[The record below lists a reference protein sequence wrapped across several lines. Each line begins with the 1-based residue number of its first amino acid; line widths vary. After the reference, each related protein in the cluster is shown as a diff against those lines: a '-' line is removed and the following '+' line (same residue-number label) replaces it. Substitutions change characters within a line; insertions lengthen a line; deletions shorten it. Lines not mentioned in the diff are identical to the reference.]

1 MTNKEG
7 SVVEFPC
14 YCCVVE
20 ACSNTEQGLLCG
32 RRDLAR
38 IHLVEPVQRL
48 LGKQSRKHTF
58 DKRVLN

>member
-1 MTNKEG
+1 MLLL
-7 SVVEFPC
+7 C
-14 YCCVVE
+14 RE

-38 IHLVEPVQRL
+38 IHLVEPVLDL
-48 LGKQSRKHTF
+48 LGKQSRKNTF